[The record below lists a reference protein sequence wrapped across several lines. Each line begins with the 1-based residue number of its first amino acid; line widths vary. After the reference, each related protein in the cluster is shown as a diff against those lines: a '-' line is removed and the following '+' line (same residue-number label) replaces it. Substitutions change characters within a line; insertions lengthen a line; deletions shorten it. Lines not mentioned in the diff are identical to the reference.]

1 MTNSAWALFFYL
13 FKLDLI
19 CGRYN
24 QVIDKHN
31 LNLLIHNAP
40 YW

>member
-1 MTNSAWALFFYL
+1 MTNSAQALFFCL
-13 FKLDLI
+13 FKLYLI